1 MQFRIADLVLD
12 PGRRKLT
19 RHGQPIELGRLT
31 YSLLLELVRSAPN
44 VVTHEELVQR
54 LWRGRTTSPETVTQ
68 RVKLL
73 RDALGDD
80 ADQPRYVGLARG
92 HGYRLIP
99 PWRPSARRRRT
110 NPIQS
115 SSLQAVAGVAC
126 RISGL
131 RCSA

>member
-1 MQFRIADLVLD
+1 MQFRIADVVLD
-12 PGRRKLT
+12 PGRRELT
-19 RHGQPIELGRLT
+19 RHGQSIELGRLT

-80 ADQPRYVGLARG
+80 ADRPRYVGLVRG
-92 HGYRLIP
+92 HGYRLMP
-99 PWRPSARRRRT
+99 PVETVAPQL
-110 NPIQS
+110 PV
-115 SSLQAVAGVAC
+115 LQAVAGVAC